1 MTLGTNLVQTNH
13 NAFQANY
20 FFSHD
25 DRRILQEFPTESER
39 KQTTSTNDSFL
50 WNWAIKYE
58 FYRIHIGYTQ
68 SKE

>member
-39 KQTTSTNDSFL
+39 KQTTSTNDIFL
-50 WNWAIKYE
+50 
-58 FYRIHIGYTQ
+58 
-68 SKE
+68 